1 MDIVINASLTCKRA
15 RAMIEDAQGYNVW
28 LTPEGDDLTLFDMW
42 ATMEGL
48 ATMLA
53 DHVLG
58 TPEDLEGARQFV
70 REIDQEFA
78 KLQEA
83 LR

>member
-1 MDIVINASLTCKRA
+1 MDIVINASLTCNRA
-15 RAMIEDAQGYNVW
+15 RAMIEAAQGRNLW

-42 ATMEGL
+42 STMEGL
-48 ATMLA
+48 LYMLT
-53 DHVLG
+53 DHVIG

-83 LR
+83 LS